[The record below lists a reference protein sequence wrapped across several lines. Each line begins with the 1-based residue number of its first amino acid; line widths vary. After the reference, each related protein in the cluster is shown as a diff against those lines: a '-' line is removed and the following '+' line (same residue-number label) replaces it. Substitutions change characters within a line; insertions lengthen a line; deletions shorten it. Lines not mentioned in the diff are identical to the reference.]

1 MKLSAANVAQKL
13 RGVSVLHVAG
23 VLALAGTLWFASQGW
38 QSSATEELALEVERA
53 RLEVA
58 GKVGEQAR
66 LAVEQLETT
75 RSRIALATA
84 LKRKDDEAAREVI
97 AQALTGAE
105 AVEWHEPGLNDAYAN
120 AATFG
125 YGKLGVLEMALQ
137 QNSAQAAIV
146 QDDGGPRL
154 GLAAPVLEDGRV
166 LTLVYVRMP
175 VERLTAPVQAASL
188 PNGYLALRQGRHTIS
203 QVGDLGLAGL
213 AEPGAVK
220 IPGTGLRVVAA
231 APAIEEGMGMTSNY
245 LFAALCLVVGVG
257 LLALPH
263 LKGLRLERRPA
274 QDLVAVDEPTMAE
287 LQARGEAE
295 PPPPAAA
302 AFAVA
307 SGARADAAA
316 TPLRASL
323 ERSIFRAYDIRGVV
337 GKTLDAETARLIGQA
352 IGTVM
357 HQKDART
364 VVVGRDGRLSSPQM
378 ADALIQG
385 LRQAGCEVIDIGEA
399 PTPVVYF
406 GAYQLRAGSCV
417 SVTGSHNPPDY
428 NGFKIVIEGETLSG
442 NAIVDLYERIAE
454 NRLHLAETP
463 GLVSHRD
470 ITEDYVQRIAG
481 DIQIERKLK
490 VVVDCGSGI
499 AGLIAPRL
507 MEAIGADVEPLFC
520 EVDGTFPH
528 HHPDPSDP
536 ANLRDLVNVV
546 QRIDA
551 DLGLAFDGDGDRLG
565 VVTRSGEMIYP
576 DRLLMLF
583 ATDVLERNPGA
594 CIIYDVKCTG
604 HLAMHILRN
613 GGSPLMWKTG
623 HSLIKAKMRETE
635 AELAGEM
642 SGHFFFR
649 ERWYGF
655 DDGLYAAARL
665 LEILAARPDTP
676 QEVFDTLPKGV
687 STPELKIDVEEGEQ
701 YALVEKFV
709 AEAKFEGARIATI
722 DGLRADWPDGWG
734 LVRASNTTPVVVM
747 RFDAKDTEALE
758 RIKNAFREQLLAVKP
773 GLTLPF

>member
-1 MKLSAANVAQKL
+1 V
-13 RGVSVLHVAG
+13 
-23 VLALAGTLWFASQGW
+23 
-38 QSSATEELALEVERA
+38 
-53 RLEVA
+53 
-58 GKVGEQAR
+58 
-66 LAVEQLETT
+66 
-75 RSRIALATA
+75 
-84 LKRKDDEAAREVI
+84 
-97 AQALTGAE
+97 
-105 AVEWHEPGLNDAYAN
+105 
-120 AATFG
+120 
-125 YGKLGVLEMALQ
+125 
-137 QNSAQAAIV
+137 
-146 QDDGGPRL
+146 
-154 GLAAPVLEDGRV
+154 
-166 LTLVYVRMP
+166 
-175 VERLTAPVQAASL
+175 
-188 PNGYLALRQGRHTIS
+188 
-203 QVGDLGLAGL
+203 
-213 AEPGAVK
+213 
-220 IPGTGLRVVAA
+220 
-231 APAIEEGMGMTSNY
+231 
-245 LFAALCLVVGVG
+245 
-257 LLALPH
+257 
-263 LKGLRLERRPA
+263 
-274 QDLVAVDEPTMAE
+274 
-287 LQARGEAE
+287 
-295 PPPPAAA
+295 
-302 AFAVA
+302 
-307 SGARADAAA
+307 
-316 TPLRASL
+316 RASL

-357 HQKDART
+357 HAKDART

-385 LRQAGCEVIDIGEA
+385 LRQAGCEVIDIGGA

-442 NAIVDLYERIAE
+442 NAIIDLYERIAE
-454 NRLHLAETP
+454 NRLHLADTP
-463 GLVSHRD
+463 GLVSRRD
-470 ITEDYVQRIAG
+470 ITDDYIQRIAG

-536 ANLRDLVNVV
+536 ANLRDLINVV
-546 QRIDA
+546 QRVDA
-551 DLGLAFDGDGDRLG
+551 DIGLAFDGDGDRLG

-583 ATDVLERNPGA
+583 AADVLERNPGA

-604 HLAMHILRN
+604 HLAMHILRH

-665 LEILAARPDTP
+665 LEILSTRPETP

-687 STPELKIDVEEGEQ
+687 STPELKIEVEEGEQ
-701 YALVEKFV
+701 YAFIEKFLSV
-709 AEAKFEGARIATI
+709 AKFEGARIATI

-734 LVRASNTTPVVVM
+734 LVRASNTTPMLVL

-758 RIKNAFREQLLAVKP
+758 RIKGVFREQLLAVKP
-773 GLTLPF
+773 GMALPF

>member
-1 MKLSAANVAQKL
+1 MKLSAVELKQLLRNGSLTMLLGIVAL
-13 RGVSVLHVAG
+13 LGA
-23 VLALAGTLWFASQGW
+23 AWFGWQGW
-38 QSSATEELALEVERA
+38 QSGAAEDLGLEVERS
-53 RLEVA
+53 RMEVA
-58 GKVGEQAR
+58 GKIGEQANQ
-66 LAVEQLETT
+66 AVEQLESA

-84 LKRKDDEAAREVI
+84 LKRKEDQAARDVI
-97 AQALTGAE
+97 SQAIAGTE
-105 AVEWHEPGLNDAYAN
+105 AIEWHEPGLNEAYAN
-120 AATFG
+120 AAEFG

-137 QNSAQAAIV
+137 QNSAQIAVVRDA
-146 QDDGGPRL
+146 GGPRVA
-154 GLAAPVLEDGRV
+154 LAAPVMDGGRV
-166 LTLVYVRMP
+166 LTLVYVRLP
-175 VERLTAPVQAASL
+175 VEAVTAPVQAAAL
-188 PNGYLALRQGRHTIS
+188 PGGYLALRQGRHTLS
-203 QVGDLGLAGL
+203 HVGDASLAGM
-213 AEPGAVK
+213 AEPGAIKV
-220 IPGTGLRVVAA
+220 PGTGLRVVATVPVVDA
-231 APAIEEGMGMTSNY
+231 GMGRLSNF
-245 LFAALCLVVGVG
+245 LFAALCLVVGLS
-257 LLALPH
+257 LLAMPH
-263 LKGLRLERRPA
+263 LKGLRLERRPTE
-274 QDLVAVDEPTMAE
+274 DRVAPDEPTMAE
-287 LQARGEAE
+287 LQARGEMA
-295 PPPPAAA
+295 PPAPPAAA
-302 AFAVA
+302 AAVVVA
-307 SGARADAAA
+307 PVAAPARA
-316 TPLRASL
+316 LL

-378 ADALIQG
+378 SDALVQG

-442 NAIVDLYERIAE
+442 NAIIDLYERIAE
-454 NRLHLAETP
+454 NRLHLADTP
-463 GLVSHRD
+463 GLVSRRD
-470 ITEDYVQRIAG
+470 ITDDYIQRIAG

-536 ANLRDLVNVV
+536 ANLQDLMNVV
-546 QRIDA
+546 KRVDA
-551 DLGLAFDGDGDRLG
+551 DIGLAFDGDGDRLG
-565 VVTRSGEMIYP
+565 VVTKSGEMIYP

-583 ATDVLERNPGA
+583 AADVLERNPGA

-604 HLAMHILRN
+604 HLAMHILRH

-665 LEILAARPDTP
+665 LEILSTRPETP

-687 STPELKIDVEEGEQ
+687 STPELKIQVEEGEQ
-701 YALVEKFV
+701 YAFIEKFLAV
-709 AEAKFEGARIATI
+709 AKFEGARIATI

-734 LVRASNTTPVVVM
+734 LVRASNTTPVLVL
-747 RFDAKDTEALE
+747 RFDAKDAEALE
-758 RIKNAFREQLLAVKP
+758 RIKGVFREQLLAVKP
-773 GLTLPF
+773 GMKLPF